1 MTQADALAALGRMVD
16 AAGDPPLSPDDLA
29 GCLADAARFVG
40 SPYPGAMQSVA
51 VGFVT
56 AVPVLPSG
64 LTRLFRCLTAGTLGG
79 VLAVPNVSS
88 WLGYRLGDGT
98 AVWVDV
104 GIAPPDTFD
113 VRAAARAA
121 WLLKASRA
129 AQYFDVKSPGQ
140 VFDQSQVYRHCTEM
154 ADRFRP
160 VFVA

>member
-1 MTQADALAALGRMVD
+1 MTQADALAQLGRMVD
-16 AAGDPPLSPDDLA
+16 VAGDPPLSADDLA
-29 GCLADAARFVG
+29 GCLADTARFVG
-40 SPYPGAMQSVA
+40 QPYPGKGQAVA

-56 AVPVLPSG
+56 VQAVLPAG
-64 LTRLFRCLTAGTLGG
+64 LPRLFRCLTAGTLGG
-79 VLAVPNVSS
+79 VLSVPNVSS
-88 WLGYRLGDGT
+88 WLGYRVGDGS

-104 GIAPPDTFD
+104 GIAPPDAFD
-113 VRAAARAA
+113 VRGAARAA

-140 VFDQSQVYRHCTEM
+140 VFDQSQVYKHCTEM